1 MKLILSFTLVLVV
14 SLAMQTSASGQ
25 VGFKVFVTDDDVTRE
40 LDLKATEG
48 QNGQINQVSGF
59 AIKPGSVVQIN
70 QNENLAVFTST
81 NEPDRIEK
89 VKVTDQTG
97 ELIELTKVGG
107 NEWSL
112 QGLGNG
118 VYLLD
123 VIVNIPEGGKGA
135 YETVLVILA
144 PNEQV
149 KDTTQVIKQVVKV
162 DTQII
167 FKDKDKNKS
176 KPDLRKICAF
186 NPEDKRCTPDPKK
199 GCPPGFGTNEAGQC
213 FPLGPCPSGYHRA
226 NDDETGRCVPEKDL
240 KQCEDGSWA
249 HKTDLCPGD
258 EEPIPTPPVD
268 SCGCPLG
275 ENCPDVVCDE
285 PVADDISP
293 ESPTPESPTPES
305 QSPTPEPD
313 PTPEPEPEPEPT
325 PESPTEELTAN
336 CGGVPCTPTEKED
349 STIELEEEPGSSA
362 PGSDQEPL
370 QPSP

>member
-1 MKLILSFTLVLVV
+1 MKLILSFTLALVL
-14 SLAMQTSASGQ
+14 SLAMQTFASGQ
-25 VGFKVFVTDDDVTRE
+25 GDFRIFVTDDDVTRE

-70 QNENLAVFTST
+70 QKENLMLFTST

-162 DTQII
+162 DTKII
-167 FKDKDKNKS
+167 FKDKDINKS

-186 NPEDKRCTPDPKK
+186 NPEDKRCTPDPEK
-199 GCPPGFGTNEAGQC
+199 GCPPGFGTNKAGQC

-249 HKTDLCPGD
+249 HKTDLCPG
-258 EEPIPTPPVD
+258 EEELI
-268 SCGCPLG
+268 
-275 ENCPDVVCDE
+275 
-285 PVADDISP
+285 
-293 ESPTPESPTPES
+293 
-305 QSPTPEPD
+305 
-313 PTPEPEPEPEPT
+313 PTPEPEPLDSICGGVPCTSTEKENTTTSDVIQSEPTPEPT